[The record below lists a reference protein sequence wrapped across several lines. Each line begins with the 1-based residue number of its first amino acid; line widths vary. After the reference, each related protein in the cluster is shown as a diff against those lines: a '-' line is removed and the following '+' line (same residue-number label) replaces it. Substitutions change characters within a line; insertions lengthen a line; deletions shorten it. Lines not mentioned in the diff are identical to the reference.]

1 MKIMKKERKSNDK
14 QIILINYDV
23 EDKYTFEFDYKKTSK
38 QIAKKVFETECL
50 SYDFSFN
57 LSVVDKAMIKK
68 INKEQRNI
76 NRITDVL
83 SFPNISFK
91 KPSDFSLYIKDG
103 VYDISIL
110 DMTTKTIFLGDV
122 VMCYDKVLSQSI
134 MYNHS
139 IKREFSFLLVHSLL
153 HLLGYDHM
161 NIKDER
167 KMCKKQDDILISLN
181 ILR

>member
-1 MKIMKKERKSNDK
+1 MKKERKSNAK
-14 QIILINYDV
+14 QIIKINYDI
-23 EDKYTFEFDYKKTSK
+23 EDKYTFEFDYKRLSR
-38 QIAKKVFETECL
+38 QITKKVFELECL
-50 SYDFSFN
+50 DYDFSYN
-57 LSVVDKAMIKK
+57 LSLVDKTIIKK
-68 INKEQRNI
+68 INKEQRDI
-76 NRITDVL
+76 NLITDVL

-91 KPSDFSLYIKDG
+91 KPSDFRSYIKDG

-122 VMCYDKVLSQSI
+122 VICYDKILSQSI
-134 MYNHS
+134 MYKHS
-139 IKREFSFLLVHSLL
+139 VKREFSFLLVHSLL

-167 KMCKKQDDILISLN
+167 KMFKKQEDILNSLN